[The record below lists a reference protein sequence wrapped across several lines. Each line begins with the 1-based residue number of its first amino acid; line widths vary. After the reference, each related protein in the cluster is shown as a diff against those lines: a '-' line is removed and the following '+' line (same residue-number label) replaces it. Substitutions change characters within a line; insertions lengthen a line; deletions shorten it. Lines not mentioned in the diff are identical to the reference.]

1 MSSKSTLSY
10 AVRTKQHQH
19 PVVRQLFDIAEAKK
33 SNVIVS
39 VDMRTT
45 DELLALANRKSS
57 LQSPLSS
64 TSLTTKLELGP
75 YIAAFKTH
83 IDLVSDLSSRT
94 IAGLKSMSHI
104 HNFMLFEDRK
114 FVDIGHTVQQ
124 QYHEGALRIPKFAH
138 VVNASVVAG
147 EGIIEALEQVM
158 TSLNFPYKDERA
170 MLILAE
176 MTTVGSLATG
186 DYTRSCIEIARKHK
200 QSVIGFVA
208 TQSLTNFEGANTG
221 TDAVAGEEDDFVIF
235 TTGVNATCKG
245 DNLGQQYQTPAS
257 AIARGS
263 DFIIAGR
270 GIYAAPDPVEAVQR
284 YQKEA
289 WEAYVSRTNQK

>member
-1 MSSKSTLSY
+1 M
-10 AVRTKQHQH
+10 
-19 PVVRQLFDIAEAKK
+19 
-33 SNVIVS
+33 
-39 VDMRTT
+39 
-45 DELLALANRKSS
+45 
-57 LQSPLSS
+57 
-64 TSLTTKLELGP
+64 GP

-94 IAGLKSMSHI
+94 IAGLKSMANI
-104 HNFMLFEDRK
+104 HNFMFFEDRK

-124 QYHEGALRIPKFAH
+124 QYHGGALRISEFAH
-138 VVNASVVAG
+138 VVNASVLAG

-158 TSLNFPYKDERA
+158 TGPDFPYKDERA

-176 MTTVGSLATG
+176 MTTAGSLATG

-200 QSVIGFVA
+200 HSVIGFVA
-208 TQSLTNFEGANTG
+208 TQSLTNFEGAKTG
-221 TDAVAGEEDDFVIF
+221 TDGVEGEEEDSVIF

-245 DNLGQQYQTPAS
+245 DNLGQQYQTPTS
-257 AIARGS
+257 AIARGA

-270 GIYAAPDPVEAVQR
+270 GIYAAPDPIEAVQR